1 MWSRRQG
8 CPRFD
13 TPFAK
18 AVIQVSDNQSDN
30 EISGEVC
37 DRTPIS
43 GLSVEFKSVWFDR
56 KEIFS
61 DATNSWNRPT
71 DALLRECAVTTDK
84 I

>member
-43 GLSVEFKSVWFDR
+43 GLSVESKSVRFDM
-56 KEIFS
+56 KEIFP
-61 DATNSWNRPT
+61 DATNAGNRPT
-71 DALLRECAVTTDK
+71 GALPRE
-84 I
+84 